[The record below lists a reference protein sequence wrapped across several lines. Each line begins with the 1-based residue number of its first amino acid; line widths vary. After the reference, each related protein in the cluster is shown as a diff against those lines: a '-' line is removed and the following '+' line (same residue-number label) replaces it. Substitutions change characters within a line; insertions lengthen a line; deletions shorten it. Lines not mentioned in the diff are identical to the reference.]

1 MKAHQTVDYHI
12 KAAWHAISRM
22 YNAQA
27 VKHEMTASIGYV
39 LLNIDVEKGTS
50 ATKIAP
56 LLGLE
61 TRSLTRMLKTME
73 EDKMIYR
80 EADLN
85 DKRGV
90 KIKLTE
96 EGKRK
101 REVARKT
108 VIAFNKM
115 IQENISSAK
124 LEVFFEVIEEINK
137 LVESK
142 KSYQEIEV

>member
-137 LVESK
+137 LVENK

>member
-1 MKAHQTVDYHI
+1 MKAQETVDYHI

-27 VKHEMTASIGYV
+27 IKHGMTASIGYV
-39 LLNIDVEKGTS
+39 LLNIDVEKGTA

-73 EDKMIYR
+73 ENGMIYR
-80 EADLN
+80 QADEK

-101 REVARKT
+101 REVARRT

-115 IQENISSAK
+115 VQENISSAK
-124 LEVFFEVIEEINK
+124 LHVFFEVIEEISR
-137 LVESK
+137 LVENK
-142 KSYQEIEV
+142 KQYQEIEM